1 MGPHPNVW
9 AVIQGFIRKEA
20 DAGRQI
26 MSNAA
31 DLDLRENTGR
41 KSLGEQ
47 TREQIK
53 SVVGEYILS
62 ICRSWLTFSAR
73 SNLICGC
80 THNQFVFL

>member
-9 AVIQGFIRKEA
+9 VVIQGFIQNEA
-20 DAGRQI
+20 DTGWQI

-31 DLDLRENTGR
+31 DLDLREKIGR
-41 KSLGEQ
+41 KRLGEQ

-53 SVVGEYILS
+53 SKPIG
-62 ICRSWLTFSAR
+62 RSRLTFSAR

-80 THNQFVFL
+80 IQKQFVFLLEYF

>member
-53 SVVGEYILS
+53 SVVAEHVHLPPKAYLQKLAHILS
-62 ICRSWLTFSAR
+62 KK
-73 SNLICGC
+73 
-80 THNQFVFL
+80 

>member
-31 DLDLRENTGR
+31 DLDLREKIGR
-41 KSLGEQ
+41 KRLGEQ

-53 SVVGEYILS
+53 SVVGEYIHLPPIVYWKKLAHILS
-62 ICRSWLTFSAR
+62 KK
-73 SNLICGC
+73 
-80 THNQFVFL
+80 

>member
-26 MSNAA
+26 MTNAA

-41 KSLGEQ
+41 KSLGEP

-62 ICRSWLTFSAR
+62 ICRSWLTFSA

>member
-53 SVVGEYILS
+53 SVVGEYVHLPPKAYQIWQKLAHILS
-62 ICRSWLTFSAR
+62 KK
-73 SNLICGC
+73 
-80 THNQFVFL
+80 

>member
-1 MGPHPNVW
+1 MGTHPNVW

-47 TREQIK
+47 TREQIR
-53 SVVGEYILS
+53 SVVGEYVHLPPKAYRQKLAHILS
-62 ICRSWLTFSAR
+62 KK
-73 SNLICGC
+73 
-80 THNQFVFL
+80 

>member
-1 MGPHPNVW
+1 MGPHPNVR

-53 SVVGEYILS
+53 SVVGEYVHLPPIAYWQKLAHILS
-62 ICRSWLTFSAR
+62 KK
-73 SNLICGC
+73 
-80 THNQFVFL
+80 

>member
-9 AVIQGFIRKEA
+9 AVIQGFRQEA
-20 DAGRQI
+20 DAGQQI

-31 DLDLRENTGR
+31 DLDFRENTGR

-53 SVVGEYILS
+53 SVVGEYVHLPPIAYWQKLAHILS
-62 ICRSWLTFSAR
+62 KK
-73 SNLICGC
+73 
-80 THNQFVFL
+80 